1 MRIFITVLLL
11 SLVSFSYAQDNIQTD
26 QKNPIDAQFE
36 SIINE
41 SNNYQD
47 YKVVKKVRLNELQR
61 NTENHINGLNEE
73 IQNLEN
79 NINSQ
84 KASIDSLEE
93 DLTNTQN
100 ELAKVNEEKGSISF
114 LGIPLEKGTYNGI
127 VWSIIALLVVGLGFF
142 IMQFK
147 NSNSQTQVAKQ
158 NLKIAE
164 DELEELRRKALEKE
178 QKLGRM
184 LQGERNKLTRIKQS

>member
-11 SLVSFSYAQDNIQTD
+11 SLVSFSYAQDSIQTD

-114 LGIPLEKGTYNGI
+114 LGIPLEPLRQQIKA
-127 VWSIIALLVVGLGFF
+127 II
-142 IMQFK
+142 
-147 NSNSQTQVAKQ
+147 
-158 NLKIAE
+158 
-164 DELEELRRKALEKE
+164 
-178 QKLGRM
+178 
-184 LQGERNKLTRIKQS
+184 

>member
-11 SLVSFSYAQDNIQTD
+11 SLVSFSYAQDSIQTD

-114 LGIPLEKGTYNGI
+114 LGIPLEKGTYNA
-127 VWSIIALLVVGLGFF
+127 IIALLVVGLGFF

-184 LQGERNKLTRIKQS
+184 LQDERNKLTRIKQS

>member
-11 SLVSFSYAQDNIQTD
+11 SLVSFSYAQDSIQTD

-93 DLTNTQN
+93 DLTKSQQN
-100 ELAKVNEEKGSISF
+100 ISL
-114 LGIPLEKGTYNGI
+114 LGT
-127 VWSIIALLVVGLGFF
+127 
-142 IMQFK
+142 
-147 NSNSQTQVAKQ
+147 
-158 NLKIAE
+158 
-164 DELEELRRKALEKE
+164 
-178 QKLGRM
+178 
-184 LQGERNKLTRIKQS
+184 